1 MSLDA
6 DEEVDE
12 QLAPTISALLKS
24 EPTHSAYKLRW
35 RNIFLGKVTRFG
47 RTGRAPTRLFKRETS
62 HFTKDIVH
70 EKVVHQG
77 DAICLKGG
85 YLKHYSVRDFEHL
98 LYKNRDYTCLM
109 ATKKFKAG
117 KKSHGIPLALLR
129 SMLTFIQI
137 YIFRLGIL
145 DGSRGL
151 LFAVLFAQY
160 QFNKYAGLWALE
172 QSNSSK

>member
-1 MSLDA
+1 M
-6 DEEVDE
+6 
-12 QLAPTISALLKS
+12 
-24 EPTHSAYKLRW
+24 
-35 RNIFLGKVTRFG
+35 
-47 RTGRAPTRLFKRETS
+47 
-62 HFTKDIVH
+62 
-70 EKVVHQG
+70 
-77 DAICLKGG
+77 KGG

-98 LYKNRDYTCLM
+98 LHKNRDYTCLM

-117 KKSHGIPLALLR
+117 KKSHGLALALLR

-145 DGSRGL
+145 DGSRGF

-172 QSNSSK
+172 QTKSNS